1 MKQENIL
8 PIIAKDHLLDNWKKY
23 NVTDTKKDFLA
34 LLNILQAI
42 GENLD
47 SLHSAYINGKHEFSG
62 IWHYNEWESDKAI
75 ADALFEYCSF
85 YTEDEFIEMILD
97 RAEEYETSAEWS
109 EDIRMETSDDPDSFC
124 DCQILKTDD
133 GYVKRVWY

>member
-1 MKQENIL
+1 MKQEDVL
-8 PIIAKDHLLDNWKKY
+8 PIIAKEYLLDNWKKY
-23 NVTDTKKDFLA
+23 NVSDTKKDFLA

-47 SLHSAYINGKHEFSG
+47 SLHSAYINGEHEFSG
-62 IWHYNEWESDKAI
+62 IWHDKEWESDKAI

-85 YTEDEFIEMILD
+85 YTEAEFIEMILD

-109 EDIRMETSDDPDSFC
+109 EDIRMETSDEPGSFC